1 MQKGKGLCV
10 QGKGM
15 QKGRRGK
22 KNPKTYIAEGKKKG
36 QLRRDLIDNGLDNVK

>member
-1 MQKGKGLCV
+1 MY
-10 QGKGM
+10 
-15 QKGRRGK
+15 KGRVCRKEEEEK

>member
-1 MQKGKGLCV
+1 MQKGKGLCL

-22 KNPKTYIAEGKKKG
+22 KTKTYIAEGEKKG